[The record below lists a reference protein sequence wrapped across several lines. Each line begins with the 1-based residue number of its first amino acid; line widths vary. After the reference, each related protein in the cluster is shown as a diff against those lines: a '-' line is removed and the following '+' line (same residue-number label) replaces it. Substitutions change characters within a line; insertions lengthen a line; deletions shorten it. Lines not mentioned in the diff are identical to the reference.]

1 METTVLVKAI
11 RQVCLAQNS
20 AAPDRRHARTGHPAT
35 LPDAPAIFP
44 GLLAK
49 LLERPANLP
58 DRLAISP
65 DILAKHTDVLAI
77 SPDGPAKH
85 TDDLAILPEDLAILT
100 DLPAILPDLL
110 AKHTDVPEPGQK
122 PPNLPP
128 KHPYNSLNVN

>member
-77 SPDGPAKH
+77 
-85 TDDLAILPEDLAILT
+85 LPEDLAILT

-110 AKHTDVPEPGQK
+110 AKHTDVPEPGPK